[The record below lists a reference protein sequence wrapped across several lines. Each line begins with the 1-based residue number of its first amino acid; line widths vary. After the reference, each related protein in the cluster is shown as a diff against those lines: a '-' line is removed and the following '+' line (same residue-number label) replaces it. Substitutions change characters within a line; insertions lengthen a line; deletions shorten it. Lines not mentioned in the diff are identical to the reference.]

1 MCGKDVKML
10 DQVLSQTTAY
20 LENMPKKERKKRG
33 QFFTSKETAV
43 YMASLFELQSLSGD
57 IKILDP
63 GAGTGILS
71 AAMVERLQSYRD
83 IKSITL
89 VCYETDENVLPIL
102 QENLNYLG
110 KMSNIPLEYHIMID
124 DYILSQCHEFE
135 HDLFADNNPP
145 KYDLIIANPPY
156 LRVLRDHPAAM
167 AMPTVVFGA
176 PNLYFLFTAMSLFN
190 LKEDAEMVYIIPR
203 SWTSGAYFEAFRKYL
218 FSNGVIENVH
228 LFVSRDKV
236 FNQEQVLQETIILRI
251 KKTKVM
257 PKTVILTSSQT
268 NYDFDSI
275 SAIEVPYNAVV
286 VGKEKYVFLPT
297 SASEMEVI
305 QKINRYTQTLPDIG
319 FRMRTGIIVDFRQWD
334 DLRKEPGE
342 GICPLF
348 YAQHIKGGRVNHFTS
363 GKDFDWV
370 STEKPG
376 LIQEN
381 KDYVFCKRF
390 TAKEEKRRLQC
401 GIYLAKDFPDYQVI
415 GTQNKI
421 NFVEQTDKKHMKREE
436 VYGIYALLNST
447 LFDMYYRILNGSTQV
462 NSTEV
467 NGIPVPPREKIY
479 TIGKK
484 LIEKDDLSTET
495 CDQVLNEVA
504 YG

>member
-1 MCGKDVKML
+1 MSVSCNVMCGKDVKML

-236 FNQEQVLQETIILRI
+236 FNQEQVLQETIIL
-251 KKTKVM
+251 K
-257 PKTVILTSSQT
+257 L
-268 NYDFDSI
+268 
-275 SAIEVPYNAVV
+275 
-286 VGKEKYVFLPT
+286 
-297 SASEMEVI
+297 
-305 QKINRYTQTLPDIG
+305 
-319 FRMRTGIIVDFRQWD
+319 
-334 DLRKEPGE
+334 
-342 GICPLF
+342 
-348 YAQHIKGGRVNHFTS
+348 
-363 GKDFDWV
+363 
-370 STEKPG
+370 
-376 LIQEN
+376 
-381 KDYVFCKRF
+381 
-390 TAKEEKRRLQC
+390 KRR
-401 GIYLAKDFPDYQVI
+401 
-415 GTQNKI
+415 
-421 NFVEQTDKKHMKREE
+421 M
-436 VYGIYALLNST
+436 
-447 LFDMYYRILNGSTQV
+447 
-462 NSTEV
+462 
-467 NGIPVPPREKIY
+467 
-479 TIGKK
+479 
-484 LIEKDDLSTET
+484 
-495 CDQVLNEVA
+495 
-504 YG
+504 